1 MADRGWTSKT
11 DLTCRLAESLART
24 REEARV
30 SLSEVADR
38 VGVNPSTIKRWEDA
52 DTTSVTLGQWAA
64 ATRAC
69 GRRWWETLAV
79 MDLASPWTQAIGARA
94 ARTVLEVLDDDALD
108 PLTDAGVLPDREEA
122 DIDALLSDALY
133 AARRRVKISRES
145 LASRMADRT
154 GAVGSPTRRTITAR
168 SIMEVERPSAGRTRR
183 RLTLDEVDLYGCAL
197 GMDWREAWDLHQPL
211 IAAVGAEVIRAMW
224 DELVE
229 IDRQR
234 AAAIERLRAVAMS
247 DAPAMPPEHDQV
259 GKWIR
264 IE

>member
-1 MADRGWTSKT
+1 MVYRTTDMLSGAEGWSCTPNQAQRGAAT
-11 DLTCRLAESLART
+11 LRT
-24 REEARV
+24 R
-30 SLSEVADR
+30 
-38 VGVNPSTIKRWEDA
+38 G
-52 DTTSVTLGQWAA
+52 GAA
-64 ATRAC
+64 
-69 GRRWWETLAV
+69 
-79 MDLASPWTQAIGARA
+79 
-94 ARTVLEVLDDDALD
+94 
-108 PLTDAGVLPDREEA
+108 
-122 DIDALLSDALY
+122 
-133 AARRRVKISRES
+133 
-145 LASRMADRT
+145 
-154 GAVGSPTRRTITAR
+154 
-168 SIMEVERPSAGRTRR
+168 SAGRTRR